1 MTQRPRNPKPAR
13 PLACNATAAFV
24 AVAAL
29 VTLLPA
35 CKGEDPKNAYAP
47 PPPPEVEVAT
57 PLQKEVTRELAYTGQ
72 VTPEATVELRARVQ
86 GFLEMAS
93 DAEGKRVKKGDLL
106 YSIDKRQYQA
116 AVDRAKAQI
125 EATKASLEGA
135 ANDAKLAEEL
145 AAQNAGP
152 RIDAVIKAARRDAMK
167 AQLDSDKAVLALAML
182 DLGFCEV
189 RAPMDGR
196 LTETQVDAGNLV
208 GRGEP
213 TLLASIV
220 ETDVVY
226 VNVDVSEADVLMVR
240 NLLGAANGAAKGA
253 GKDEGKSR
261 QVYLTIPGYESMQ
274 FKGEVNYIDPQLN
287 QQTGTLRVRSVF
299 QNADEKLIPGLFVT
313 LHVPLST
320 YQTLLVPDAALLSDQ
335 QGRFALV
342 VDDTNTVQLRRVKVG
357 ERRGTLREVSE
368 GLQPADR
375 VVVLG
380 VLKARPGSKVTP
392 KAVELK
398 AGGSG
403 APVEKA
409 PVTQAPASK
418 NAPAAP

>member
-220 ETDVVY
+220 ENDVVY

-240 NLLGAANGAAKGA
+240 QLLGAATGR
-253 GKDEGKSR
+253 GKDTDKPR
-261 QVYLTIPGYESMQ
+261 QVYLTIPGYETTQ

-335 QGRFALV
+335 IGRFALV
-342 VDDTNTVQLRRVKVG
+342 VDETNTVQMRRVTVG

-368 GLQPADR
+368 GLKPADR

-392 KAVELK
+392 KVVEIK
-398 AGGSG
+398 AGG
-403 APVEKA
+403 ADA
-409 PVTQAPASK
+409 PVTP
-418 NAPAAP
+418 